1 MGKVGNLF
9 QPVIPPALPSQHG
22 TGEGRGVSEMMM
34 DDSESEGYVSFP
46 LGFYKLC
53 QNFSKF
59 YAKIMIFIQNTIFI
73 FRVYIWY
80 YLVYISCEGR

>member
-1 MGKVGNLF
+1 MGKVGNPF
-9 QPVIPPALPSQHG
+9 QPVIPPALPSQYV

-34 DDSESEGYVSFP
+34 QKMMDDFESEGYVSFP

-59 YAKIMIFIQNTIFI
+59 YAKI
-73 FRVYIWY
+73 R
-80 YLVYISCEGR
+80 